1 MKGIKNNFKKTFFG
15 LGKTAFWGVV
25 SGALALSGV
34 ASADGGGITGGS
46 NSSRLQNPLKVD
58 SIAELI
64 KAIAD
69 IIFQI
74 GFVVAV
80 IFIILSGF
88 KFVTARG
95 KPEELAKA
103 RSMFMWTI
111 LGTAILLG
119 AVIIADVVQ
128 NTVQGLQ

>member
-1 MKGIKNNFKKTFFG
+1 MITKLKKFFG
-15 LGKTAFWGVV
+15 SGKAAFWAVV
-25 SGALALSGV
+25 SGALMLPGLAGAANPPINPPPTSP
-34 ASADGGGITGGS
+34 
-46 NSSRLQNPLKVD
+46 NYLQNPLKVD
-58 SIAELI
+58 SITELI

-74 GFVVAV
+74 GFVVAA

-119 AVIIADVVQ
+119 AVIIADVIQ
-128 NTVQGLQ
+128 TTVQGLE

>member
-1 MKGIKNNFKKTFFG
+1 MKKGKNKLKKIFFS
-15 LGKTAFWGVV
+15 GKTAFWAVV
-25 SGALALSGV
+25 SGALMLPGLTFALQGE
-34 ASADGGGITGGS
+34 TT
-46 NSSRLQNPLKVD
+46 LKNPLKVD
-58 SIAELI
+58 SVAALM

-74 GFVVAV
+74 GFVVAA

-119 AVIIADVVQ
+119 AVIIADVIQ
-128 NTVQGLQ
+128 TTVQGLK